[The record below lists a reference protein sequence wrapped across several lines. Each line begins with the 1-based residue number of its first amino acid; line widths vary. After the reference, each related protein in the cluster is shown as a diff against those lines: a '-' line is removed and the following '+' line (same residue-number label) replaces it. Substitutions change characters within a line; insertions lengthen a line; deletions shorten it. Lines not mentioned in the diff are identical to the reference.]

1 MKRIII
7 GITIFLMFSFCFSLF
22 AYADIHEE
30 KNVIVKPY
38 DIESEWL
45 LLTIKGR
52 EVQFNITS
60 NLPVHAYLMTS
71 DAYFDM
77 NWFPY
82 DEEDFSVNV
91 FEKKNVENIYF
102 TWTQPDDQSYYLVI
116 FNPNEENATISYSYT
131 ETLLEELGEF
141 FTDLTEI
148 CTGTFCF
155 IVVVFDLIISLIIAI
170 WIYKDAKERE
180 KNSTAWAI
188 IGFVFNIIG
197 LIIWLLVRPS
207 IKEVTKLKT
216 SDRRCPHCGRI
227 IPIDARVCP
236 YCSKQF
242 W

>member
-91 FEKKNVENIYF
+91 FEKKNVENP
-102 TWTQPDDQSYYLVI
+102 WKL
-116 FNPNEENATISYSYT
+116 
-131 ETLLEELGEF
+131 
-141 FTDLTEI
+141 
-148 CTGTFCF
+148 
-155 IVVVFDLIISLIIAI
+155 
-170 WIYKDAKERE
+170 
-180 KNSTAWAI
+180 NS
-188 IGFVFNIIG
+188 
-197 LIIWLLVRPS
+197 
-207 IKEVTKLKT
+207 
-216 SDRRCPHCGRI
+216 
-227 IPIDARVCP
+227 
-236 YCSKQF
+236 
-242 W
+242 